1 MTALLLFILAEERQ
15 QRDDERPDVGKVI
28 QPIEELHT
36 RHLLPS
42 RKKADTSNCLPR
54 RMLSYVQ
61 KFFKREILEGAM
73 K

>member
-42 RKKADTSNCLPR
+42 RKKADTSNCLPCKIYHTLKNFS
-54 RMLSYVQ
+54 MQNS
-61 KFFKREILEGAM
+61 
-73 K
+73 